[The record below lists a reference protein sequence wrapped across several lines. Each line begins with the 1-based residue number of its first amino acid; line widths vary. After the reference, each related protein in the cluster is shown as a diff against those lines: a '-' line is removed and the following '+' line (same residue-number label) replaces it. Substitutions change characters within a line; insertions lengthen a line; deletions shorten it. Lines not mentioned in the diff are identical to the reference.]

1 MEEENNNNNIIIIS
15 GSISSPNARKMGQRP
30 RWKAIPYILG
40 SEALERLA
48 MFAMML
54 NLMVYLLKVFNMEQV
69 DAANVINIWSGV
81 GSCLPTI
88 GAFVADASLGKFK
101 TIAIALYATLVGAV
115 MLTLTAWVPKFHP
128 PNCSPQQKECSS
140 PNATQLAILIFGLCW
155 LAIGGGGIRPCG
167 MPLAVDQFDNTTPH
181 GKKDVSS
188 VFNWYYTSITFANL
202 VSSTLIVYV
211 QNKNWVLGF
220 GLTSMLM
227 LCSVII
233 FLCGSGI
240 YFDAPGEGS
249 IFSSIAQVFVASYKK
264 HHLQDDDEEERVYY
278 DPPIFKDDKT
288 PKMNLTK
295 QLKCLN
301 KAAIIQE
308 NDLNPQGLANNPWR
322 LCTIQ
327 QVEEVKSLIKILPI
341 WASGIFCMIPVVQQ
355 GTFPVSQALKMDR
368 HLGRNFEIPTSSFN
382 VISLLTISL
391 WLPCYDLYVQK
402 FLIKIMKN
410 DHGLTSLQK
419 IVIGNI
425 FSVLTMVTSG
435 LVESKRRARAKWSI
449 TMSAMWLAPQY
460 VLLGLCEVFG
470 IIGHIEFYISES
482 PVKMRSVSNSL
493 HFLVMAGSSYVGT
506 LVMNVVHEMSG
517 KSGRDWLNSDLN
529 LGRLDYYYFLIAGL
543 SLINIIYVL
552 LCVKH
557 YHYKKVIV

>member
-1 MEEENNNNNIIIIS
+1 MEEENNNNIIT
-15 GSISSPNARKMGQRP
+15 ISSPNARKIGQRP

-40 SEALERLA
+40 SEALERVA

-54 NLMVYLLKVFNMEQV
+54 NLMVYLLKEFNMEQV
-69 DAANVINIWSGV
+69 DAANVISIFSGV
-81 GSCLPTI
+81 GNCIPII
-88 GAFVADASLGKFK
+88 GAFVADASLGKFR
-101 TIAIALYATLVGAV
+101 TIAIALFATLVGAV

-155 LAIGGGGIRPCG
+155 LAIGAGGIRPCG
-167 MPLAVDQFDNTTPH
+167 MPLAVDQFDNTTPQ

-188 VFNWYYTSITFANL
+188 VFNWYYSSITLANL
-202 VSSTLIVYV
+202 ISSTLIV
-211 QNKNWVLGF
+211 
-220 GLTSMLM
+220 
-227 LCSVII
+227 
-233 FLCGSGI
+233 GI
-240 YFDAPGEGS
+240 YFDVPGEGS
-249 IFSSIAQVFVASYKK
+249 IFSTIAQVFVASYKK
-264 HHLQDDDEEERVYY
+264 HHLQDVDEEE
-278 DPPIFKDDKT
+278 
-288 PKMNLTK
+288 
-295 QLKCLN
+295 
-301 KAAIIQE
+301 E
-308 NDLNPQGLANNPWR
+308 NELNPQGLAKNPWR

-368 HLGRNFEIPTSSFN
+368 HLGRKFEIPASTFN
-382 VISLLTISL
+382 VVSLLTVAL
-391 WLPCYDLYVQK
+391 WLPCYDIYVQK
-402 FLIKIMKN
+402 LLTKIMKN

-425 FSVLTMVTSG
+425 FSVLTMVASG
-435 LVESKRRARAKWSI
+435 LVESKRRARAKRSI

-460 VLLGLCEVFG
+460 VLLGLSEVFG

-482 PVKMRSVSNSL
+482 SVKMRSVSNSL

-517 KSGRDWLNSDLN
+517 KSGRDWLNNDLN

-543 SLINIIYVL
+543 P
-552 LCVKH
+552 
-557 YHYKKVIV
+557 